1 MLHENLLANFR
12 LHDLPLSH
20 PVHHRDVVLV
30 LDENNKNTKVVIDR
44 NIEQLVVWSFQ
55 LRSKLST
62 WHDDD
67 IVLIQ
72 DHTVY

>member
-1 MLHENLLANFR
+1 MLHEHLLTYLR

-20 PVHHRDVVLV
+20 PVHHRDVILV
-30 LDENNKNTKVVIDR
+30 LDEKNKDAKVVIDR

-55 LRSKLST
+55 LRSELST

-72 DHTVY
+72 DHTVD